1 MLARSN
7 RGLSR
12 GMPTALQGNI
22 PEDCH
27 PRVRA
32 MIDYWLSI
40 HPSEGLPGRQHFDPV
55 AVPKLLANTG
65 LIEVSGNP
73 PRFRVRLYG
82 TGLVAAVGHD
92 LTGRWYDDIFDR
104 FEETAQHRDFLHVVS
119 TATPHWRRG
128 RLRIPAEKNYHFLER
143 VHLPLASDGRTVDM
157 ILTFA
162 VFFDRDDPY
171 LEARG
176 LSAPPG

>member
-12 GMPTALQGNI
+12 GMPTAPQGNI

-40 HPSEGLPGRQHFDPV
+40 RPSEGLPGRRHFDPV
-55 AVPKLLANTG
+55 AVPKLLSNTG

-92 LTGRWYDDIFDR
+92 LTGRWYDEMFER
-104 FEETAQHRDFLHVVS
+104 FETTAQYRDFLQVVS
-119 TATPHWRRG
+119 TGKPHWRRG
-128 RLRIPAEKNYHFLER
+128 QLRIPIEKNYHFLER
-143 VHLPLASDGRTVDM
+143 VHLPLAADGRIVDM

-162 VFFDRDDPY
+162 VFFDRDDPF

-176 LSAPPG
+176 ISAPPG